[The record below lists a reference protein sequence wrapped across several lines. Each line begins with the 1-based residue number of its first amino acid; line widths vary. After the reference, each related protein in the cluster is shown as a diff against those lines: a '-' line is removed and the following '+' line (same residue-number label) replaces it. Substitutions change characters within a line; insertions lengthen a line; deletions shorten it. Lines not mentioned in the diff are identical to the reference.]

1 MSKLGNE
8 RGNERGRLASPLAL
22 LAALLLA
29 VVTGFLAAGCKDEDS
44 ASPARSAG
52 ERLAIGYVQWDES
65 VAVSNLTK
73 VLLME
78 ELGYEQVE
86 LRRGEPEAILRGV
99 ASGDLDAFQG
109 VWMPNY
115 EALLK
120 GLLGDEV
127 ALLNPWLIGTTR
139 SSLAAPAYMGVR
151 SLDELE
157 NAGVQKMIGAE
168 PGAAPVEVPTLPYRY
183 SLAQDLYPNTP
194 AMLSEVDRLYK
205 AKRSFVFLAYSPH
218 WMNEEYELDYIEDP
232 NHVLGDLT
240 QPAWLQMV
248 ARKDLREEDPLAYA
262 LLDVIL
268 MTEHQVHDLELTIRD
283 AKSPQEG
290 ARAWIRENEE
300 LIQGWIEAAKAR
312 SQNT

>member
-1 MSKLGNE
+1 MSELGN
-8 RGNERGRLASPLAL
+8 RRRRPASPLAT
-22 LAALLLA
+22 LLLA
-29 VVTGFLAAGCKDEDS
+29 VVTCLLAAGCGDEDP
-44 ASPARSAG
+44 AGPARSAG
-52 ERLAIGYVQWDES
+52 ERLAIGYVGWDES

-73 VLLME
+73 VLLE
-78 ELGYEQVE
+78 ELGYEKVE

-120 GLLGDEV
+120 GLKGDEV

-157 NAGVQKMIGAE
+157 NAGVQKMIGVE
-168 PGAAPVEVPTLPYRY
+168 PGNAPVEVPALPSRY
-183 SLAQDLYPNTP
+183 SLERDLYPNTS
-194 AMLSEVDRLYK
+194 AMLSEVDRLYE
-205 AKRSFVFLAYSPH
+205 AKRPFVFLAYSPH

-232 NHVLGDLT
+232 NRVLGDLT
-240 QPAWLQMV
+240 QPAWLHMV
-248 ARKDLREEDPLAYA
+248 VRRDLREEDPLAYA

-268 MTEHQVHDLELTIRD
+268 LPEHQVHDLELAIRD

-290 ARAWIRENEE
+290 AKAWARDNEE